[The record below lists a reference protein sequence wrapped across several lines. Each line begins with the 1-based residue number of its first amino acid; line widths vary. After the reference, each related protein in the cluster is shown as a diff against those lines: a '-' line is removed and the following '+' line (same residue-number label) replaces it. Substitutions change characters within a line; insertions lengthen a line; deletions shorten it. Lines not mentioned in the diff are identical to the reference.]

1 MCMTMVNEI
10 DPSHWTQTA
19 KRSVLCRMVWVSL
32 FSCTLHNAPA
42 GRLGAGT
49 YTPTH
54 TDMDTHTH
62 ERTRTN
68 LSQQPL
74 CSIRKQIKQ
83 PWVSFRKS
91 TSGPEGCFLGL
102 HFYSS
107 VRGEERK
114 GFTFNSVSAYSCL
127 SLKFR
132 WLPSGWFWARC
143 WGRTKLEQLKPSL
156 AD

>member
-49 YTPTH
+49 CTLPQ
-54 TDMDTHTH
+54 THTH
-62 ERTRTN
+62 KP
-68 LSQQPL
+68 QPAAPL
-74 CSIRKQIKQ
+74 CSIRRQIKQ

-102 HFYSS
+102 NFYSS